1 MVTLQRP
8 DPATL
13 PPILETRAIYK
24 HFGGVV
30 ALSQGDFELLP
41 NEIHAIV
48 GDNGA
53 GKSTLLKI
61 ISGAIQ
67 PDAGELIIDGHPVR
81 IPNPAAARAFG
92 ITTVFQELALINHLD
107 ASANLFLGREIL
119 RPAPWSWF
127 GIMDEKAMR
136 RQATEQVNRLKVR
149 IKSVDQLLVGM
160 SGGQRQAMAVARAVA
175 FGSRIVIMDEPTAAL
190 GVRETAAA
198 LDLIKQLRTQGLAVI
213 IISHSLPDVFEVAD
227 RITILRLGRRVTTLS
242 KDMTSLQEIVG
253 MMTGAYA
260 ATS

>member
-1 MVTLQRP
+1 
-8 DPATL
+8 
-13 PPILETRAIYK
+13 
-24 HFGGVV
+24 
-30 ALSQGDFELLP
+30 
-41 NEIHAIV
+41 
-48 GDNGA
+48 
-53 GKSTLLKI
+53 
-61 ISGAIQ
+61 
-67 PDAGELIIDGHPVR
+67 
-81 IPNPAAARAFG
+81 
-92 ITTVFQELALINHLD
+92 
-107 ASANLFLGREIL
+107 
-119 RPAPWSWF
+119 
-127 GIMDEKAMR
+127 MDEKAMR